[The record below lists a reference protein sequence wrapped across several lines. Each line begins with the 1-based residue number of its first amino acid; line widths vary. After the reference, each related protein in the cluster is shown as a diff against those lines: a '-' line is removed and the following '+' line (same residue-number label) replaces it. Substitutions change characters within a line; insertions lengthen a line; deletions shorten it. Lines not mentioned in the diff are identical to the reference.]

1 MKKGNIFYE
10 MIGITLA
17 TALVAASVY
26 FFLIPSD
33 LPLGSISGL
42 AMLLSKVLPLSMATL
57 TMILNVSLL
66 ILGFILLGRE
76 FGIKTV
82 YTSILLPAVMG
93 IFEKTF
99 PNPTSLMSDVMS
111 DLLVFSLFVSIGQA
125 ILFNLNASSGGLD
138 IVTKILNRFF
148 HIDMGKAAIWSGM
161 VVAGST
167 IFFYDVRT
175 AILSIFGTY
184 LSGVVLDHFI
194 FGFNERKRVCIIS
207 LHEDEIKNFILKDLD
222 AGCTIYEA
230 HGAYDD
236 RTRREIVSIMDK
248 AKYKKLLD
256 FISKIDPTAF
266 VTVLPIHEVYT
277 PEH

>member
-82 YTSILLPAVMG
+82 YTIHNLQYQGVFG
-93 IFEKTF
+93 IK
-99 PNPTSLMSDVMS
+99 DVQ
-111 DLLVFSLFVSIGQA
+111 DTLGLGDSLFTPDKLECYGCANYMKAGLVYADELTTVSPSYSDEIQTAFYGERLDGLLRARKDQ
-125 ILFNLNASSGGLD
+125 LSG
-138 IVTKILNRFF
+138 ILNG
-148 HIDMGKAAIWSGM
+148 IDTALYDPATMPSIAQNFTPKAPVTGK
-161 VVAGST
+161 
-167 IFFYDVRT
+167 
-175 AILSIFGTY
+175 
-184 LSGVVLDHFI
+184 
-194 FGFNERKRVCIIS
+194 
-207 LHEDEIKNFILKDLD
+207 
-222 AGCTIYEA
+222 
-230 HGAYDD
+230 
-236 RTRREIVSIMDK
+236 K
-248 AKYKKLLD
+248 A
-256 FISKIDPTAF
+256 
-266 VTVLPIHEVYT
+266 
-277 PEH
+277 